1 MPATASA
8 PEKWIPHCLEG
19 STPLNRL
26 VLPPSYFML
35 ANQLVQRILWC
46 LLVILVGLCIY
57 LWSFGGVGS
66 REISCVVRSD
76 SAQTVSRF

>member
-1 MPATASA
+1 
-8 PEKWIPHCLEG
+8 
-19 STPLNRL
+19 
-26 VLPPSYFML
+26 ML
-35 ANQLVQRILWC
+35 ANQPVQRILWC